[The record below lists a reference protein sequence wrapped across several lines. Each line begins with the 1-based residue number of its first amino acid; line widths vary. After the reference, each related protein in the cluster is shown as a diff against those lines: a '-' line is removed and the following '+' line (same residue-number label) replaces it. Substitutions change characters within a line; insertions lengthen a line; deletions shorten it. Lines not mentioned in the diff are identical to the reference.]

1 MIQKILIDQEGTRH
15 YWSKGDLHTSFG
27 VIKEKDI
34 LDGGT
39 TSHLGKKFV
48 CFGASMVDRL
58 DKIKRGPATFTLKDV
73 GEIIAH
79 CGIGRDT
86 KVVDAGTGT
95 GTLAL
100 MLGRISENVIS
111 YERNKET
118 FEIAKENA
126 KMLDVKIEIKNKDIT
141 EGIDEKNVD
150 VITLDLLNPENVLK
164 HARKSLKSGGF
175 LVAYLPNI
183 NQVQH
188 FVLEAQKTNF
198 IQESVVECIEREW
211 IVEEKRLRPKNQMLG
226 HTGFLV
232 FLRRY

>member
-1 MIQKILIDQEGTRH
+1 M
-15 YWSKGDLHTSFG
+15 HTSFG
-27 VIKEKDI
+27 VIKENDVEN
-34 LDGGT
+34 GVVS
-39 TSHLGKKFV
+39 SHLGKKFF
-48 CFGASMVDRL
+48 CFEASMVDKL
-58 DKIKRGPATFTLKDV
+58 DKTRRGPATLTLKDI
-73 GEIIAH
+73 GEIVAH

-100 MLGRISENVIS
+100 MLGRISENVTS
-111 YERNKET
+111 YERNRET

-126 KMLDVKIEIKNKDIT
+126 LMLDVKIEIKNKDIT
-141 EGIDEKNVD
+141 EGIDETNVD
-150 VITLDLLNPENVLK
+150 VITLDLLSPEHILG
-164 HARKSLKSGGF
+164 HARESLKSGGF

-188 FVLEAQKTNF
+188 LVLEAQKTSF
-198 IQESVVECIEREW
+198 LMERVLECIEREW

-232 FLRRY
+232 FLRKV

>member
-1 MIQKILIDQEGTRH
+1 MIKKIFIDQEGTRH
-15 YWSKGDLHTSFG
+15 YWSKWDLHTSFG

-39 TSHLGKKFV
+39 TSHLGKKFT
-48 CFGASMVDRL
+48 CFDATFVDRL
-58 DKIKRGPATFTLKDV
+58 ERIKRGPATLTLKDV

-86 KVVDAGTGT
+86 KIVDAGTGT

-100 MLGRISENVIS
+100 MLARISENVMS

-118 FEIAKENA
+118 CEIAQENA
-126 KMLDVKIEIKNKDIT
+126 RMLDVKIEIKNRDIT
-141 EGIDEKNVD
+141 EGIDENDVD
-150 VITLDLLNPENVLK
+150 VITLDLLNPENVLE
-164 HARKSLKSGGF
+164 HARKSLRSGGF

-188 FVLEAQKTNF
+188 FVLEAQKISF

-232 FLRRY
+232 FLRKY

>member
-1 MIQKILIDQEGTRH
+1 MIQKILIDHEGTRH
-15 YWSKGDLHTSFG
+15 YWSTGDLHTSFG
-27 VIKEKDI
+27 VVKENDVKDGVVI
-34 LDGGT
+34 
-39 TSHLGKKFV
+39 SHLGKKFF
-48 CFGASMVDRL
+48 CFEAGMIDRL
-58 DKIKRGPATFTLKDV
+58 AKIKRGPATFTLKDV

-79 CGIGRDT
+79 CGVGRET
-86 KVVDAGTGT
+86 KIVDSGTGT

-100 MLGRISENVIS
+100 MLANISKNVTS

-118 FEIAKENA
+118 FEVAKKNA
-126 KMLDVKIEIKNKDIT
+126 QMLDVAIEIKNRDVT

-150 VITLDLLNPENVLK
+150 VITLDLLNPENVLE
-164 HARKSLKSGGF
+164 HAKKSLKSGGF

-188 FVLEAQKTNF
+188 FVLEAQKISF
-198 IQESVVECIEREW
+198 IQERIVECIEREW

-232 FLRRY
+232 FLRRI

>member
-1 MIQKILIDQEGTRH
+1 MIQKILIDQEGTRY
-15 YWSKGDLHTSFG
+15 YWTNGDLHTSFG
-27 VIKEKDI
+27 VIKENEVKC
-34 LDGGT
+34 GT
-39 TSHLGKKFV
+39 VSSHLGKKFI
-48 CFGASMVDRL
+48 CFDATFVDRL
-58 DKIKRGPATFTLKDV
+58 ERIKRGPATLTLKDV

-86 KVVDAGTGT
+86 KIIDAGTGT

-100 MLGRISENVIS
+100 MLGRISENVTS

-126 KMLDVKIEIKNKDIT
+126 KMLDVKIEIKNRDIT
-141 EGIDEKNVD
+141 EGLDETNVD
-150 VITLDLLNPENVLK
+150 VITLDLLNPENVLE
-164 HARKSLKSGGF
+164 HAKKSLKSGGF
-175 LVAYLPNI
+175 LAAYLPNI

-188 FVLEAQKTNF
+188 FVLEAQKMSF
-198 IQESVVECIEREW
+198 IQEKIVECLEREW

-232 FLRRY
+232 FLRRI